1 MLIGAPNID
10 PADRSPAGFPLLWDD
25 AAMEL
30 TEAVRRRRMI
40 RRYLPDPVPS
50 DILQNIVELGLR
62 APSAGFSQ
70 GWDFVVLAEPAEVQ
84 QFWNV
89 TAAGDEPDN
98 WLAGLQQA
106 PVLILCCS
114 DKQTYLRRYAE
125 ADKPWQDQQEAHWPV
140 PYWDVDAGMAAMII
154 LLATVDAGLGAL
166 FFGVMVDQLDAV
178 RAAFAIPADRNIIG
192 VIALGYPAETKPS
205 GSTRSRKRRPT
216 SEVVHNGRFGVPY
229 GDSAEVESAGVEPA
243 GVEPATIG
251 DRVGDRS

>member
-1 MLIGAPNID
+1 
-10 PADRSPAGFPLLWDD
+10 
-25 AAMEL
+25 MEL

-40 RRYLPDPVPS
+40 RRYLPDPVPA

-70 GWDFVVLAEPAEVQ
+70 GWDFVVLAEPAAVQ
-84 QFWNV
+84 RFWDT
-89 TAAGDEPDN
+89 TAEQDEPADK
-98 WLAGLQQA
+98 WLAGLRQA

-125 ADKPWQDQQEAHWPV
+125 ADKPWQDQQEVHWPV
-140 PYWDVDAGMAAMII
+140 RYWDVDTAMAAMIM

-192 VIALGYPAETKPS
+192 VIALGYPAEIKPS
-205 GSTRSRKRRPT
+205 GSTRTRKRRPT
-216 SEVVHNGRFGVPY
+216 AEVVHEGRFGVPF
-229 GDSAEVESAGVEPA
+229 G
-243 GVEPATIG
+243 EPAT
-251 DRVGDRS
+251 DPSA